1 MRHIVNGLLIR
12 DGSVLMA
19 YRAKNRNQYPDCW
32 SFPGGHVE
40 PGETLEQALLRELT
54 EEIGITALAHSKFDE
69 ITVRAANGSDRIRFH
84 LFVVH
89 RWSGTPHLVNHEHT
103 QLQWTRLSEATE
115 LRPLALPH
123 YDNLLRALAD
133 AYPAPPVNRP
143 QI

>member
-19 YRAKNRNQYPDCW
+19 YRSRHRKQYADCW

-54 EEIGITALAHSKFDE
+54 EEIGITALDHSKFDE
-69 ITVRAANGSDRIRFH
+69 ITVQAANGSGRICFH

-89 RWSGTPHLVNHEHT
+89 RWSGTPHIVDHEHS
-103 QLQWTRLSEATE
+103 QLMWAPFSEAAE
-115 LRPLALPH
+115 LRPMALPH
-123 YDNLLRALAD
+123 YDNLLRALGD
-133 AYPAPPVNRP
+133 AYPS
-143 QI
+143 